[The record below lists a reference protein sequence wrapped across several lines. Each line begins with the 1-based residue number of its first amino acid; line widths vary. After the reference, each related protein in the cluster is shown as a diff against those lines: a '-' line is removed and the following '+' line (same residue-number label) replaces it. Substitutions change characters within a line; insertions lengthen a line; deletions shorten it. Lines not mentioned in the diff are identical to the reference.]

1 MPATRHNPPFR
12 AEHLGS
18 LIRPAK
24 LIQAREA
31 WQARKLAR
39 EELRKIEDECV
50 RDVVALQ
57 ERVGLQ
63 FVSDGE
69 FRKSGWRDLLFDA
82 SDGFSKEKHPSDFT
96 FTEYSGER
104 RKGLPVPDVVAMIK
118 RREPLA
124 AGFDFVKKLT
134 KKVVKATLPAPSVNQ
149 FFRGDKMLLNGPYKG
164 DRKAYL
170 ADIAA
175 IYRQEIADLVAQNC
189 TYLQIDDV
197 PSAVLCDPKN
207 KELVRSRG
215 EDPERLIDQYFD
227 LFNDSLRDRPGN
239 MTVGVHLCK
248 GNYGYGQGSGGY
260 EPVAERLFQKLDA
273 DVYFL
278 EYDDQRAGGF
288 EPLRHLP
295 KDRSA
300 ILGIISTKLPALEP
314 ADDVCRR
321 IDEATKYVDL
331 DRLGLS
337 PQCGFASN
345 YNMTRFTVDDQER
358 KLAHVVS
365 IAQRVW
371 GSA

>member
-1 MPATRHNPPFR
+1 MPATKHNPPFR

-18 LIRPAK
+18 LIRPAR
-24 LIQAREA
+24 LIKAREDWRAGTLAREA
-31 WQARKLAR
+31 
-39 EELRKIEDECV
+39 LRAIEDECV
-50 RDVVALQ
+50 RDVIALQ
-57 ERVGLQ
+57 ERAGMQ

-69 FRKSGWRDLLFDA
+69 FRKSGWRDLLIDA
-82 SDGFSKEKHPSDFT
+82 SDGFSKELQPSDFT
-96 FTEYSGER
+96 FTEFSGER
-104 RKGLPVPDVVAMIK
+104 RRGVSVPDVVATIR

-124 AGFDFVKKLT
+124 AGFDFVSKLT
-134 KKVVKATLPAPSVNQ
+134 KKIVKATLPAPSVNQ
-149 FFRGDKMLLNGPYKG
+149 FFRGDRMLQNGPYKG
-164 DRKAYL
+164 DRSAYL
-170 ADIAA
+170 ADVAT
-175 IYRQEIADLVAQNC
+175 IYRQEIADLVAQGC

-197 PSAVLCDPKN
+197 PSAVLCDPRN
-207 KELVRSRG
+207 QQLVRDRG
-215 EDPERLIDQYFD
+215 EDPQQLIDQYFA
-227 LFNDSLRDRPGN
+227 LFNDALRERPAN

-248 GNYGYGQGSGGY
+248 GNMGYGQGSGDY

-278 EYDDQRAGGF
+278 EYDDERAGGF

-321 IDEATKYVDL
+321 IEQASKYVDL

-337 PQCGFASN
+337 PQCGFAST
-345 YNMTRFTVDDQER
+345 YNTTRFTEDDQER
-358 KLAHVVS
+358 KLTHLVA

-371 GSA
+371 GQA